1 MIISENWL
9 RRLVSFRQDFTKL
22 PALLTRAGIEAGP
35 VESLSG
41 LSRGVIV
48 ARVEDV
54 IPHPNASGL
63 SICTVAT
70 GKKKPVKVVCGA
82 ANVRPGMMTAYA
94 GPKSELPGGVRIEAK
109 TIRGHASEGMLCSEA
124 ELGLEEQSHG
134 LIEWDQTLSVGISV
148 NTALDLPDQVFEVE
162 LTPNRGDC
170 LSMLGIARETA
181 AVTGGALVKQ
191 TVKTTSARVDNSREV
206 ELDAPQGCPRY
217 VGRVIRGVQKDQK
230 SPDWMCERLRRAGL
244 RSVDALVDIT
254 NYVMLELGQPM
265 HAFDNDRL
273 NGAIEVR
280 MAAPKERLTLLDG
293 QKLILDD
300 ASLVITDAS
309 GPVALA
315 GIKGGA
321 GSMISEKTESIFLEA
336 AFFDPQTI
344 ARTARA
350 FSLNTDASHRFERG
364 VDFNLPLKA
373 MARATQLVLE
383 LCGGTAGPVIDA
395 TEKAHLP
402 KRGAITLR
410 RDRLTRMLGTA
421 LPKKKV
427 DAVFAQAG
435 YAFTPSTSGWKVRPP
450 THRFDLV
457 AEHDL
462 VEEVARLSGYDTF
475 PANRPRVL
483 AGERLAPEAD
493 VELNRAR
500 DLLVDR
506 GFFEAITY
514 SFIGADLQRT
524 ASGGKGGIALK
535 NPIASQLAEMRLAL
549 LPGLLLALGNNLRRQ
564 VRDVRLFES
573 GHVFW
578 GTARKPL
585 ESLSIGG
592 VVTGSATG
600 TRWDQKGRD
609 VDFFDIKGDVESLID
624 LAGAS
629 GRTQF
634 AATVHPSYQ
643 AGQCA
648 EIFVDGASKGFVGRV
663 SREMLRVVDIDR
675 PVFAFELDWESVSRR
690 RVPQHLPVSRFPQ
703 VSRDLSFEFDEAI
716 DAARVMDCIRQGAGD
731 LLQNAEVID
740 SYKENDA
747 KSTRKSMTFRL
758 TLQSEYRNLTDGE
771 VDAVANHVV
780 DAVGSELAGT
790 LRGR

>member
-1 MIISENWL
+1 M
-9 RRLVSFRQDFTKL
+9 
-22 PALLTRAGIEAGP
+22 
-35 VESLSG
+35 
-41 LSRGVIV
+41 
-48 ARVEDV
+48 
-54 IPHPNASGL
+54 
-63 SICTVAT
+63 
-70 GKKKPVKVVCGA
+70 
-82 ANVRPGMMTAYA
+82 
-94 GPKSELPGGVRIEAK
+94 
-109 TIRGHASEGMLCSEA
+109 
-124 ELGLEEQSHG
+124 
-134 LIEWDQTLSVGISV
+134 
-148 NTALDLPDQVFEVE
+148 
-162 LTPNRGDC
+162 
-170 LSMLGIARETA
+170 
-181 AVTGGALVKQ
+181 
-191 TVKTTSARVDNSREV
+191 
-206 ELDAPQGCPRY
+206 
-217 VGRVIRGVQKDQK
+217 
-230 SPDWMCERLRRAGL
+230 
-244 RSVDALVDIT
+244 
-254 NYVMLELGQPM
+254 
-265 HAFDNDRL
+265 
-273 NGAIEVR
+273 
-280 MAAPKERLTLLDG
+280 
-293 QKLILDD
+293 
-300 ASLVITDAS
+300 
-309 GPVALA
+309 
-315 GIKGGA
+315 
-321 GSMISEKTESIFLEA
+321 
-336 AFFDPQTI
+336 
-344 ARTARA
+344 
-350 FSLNTDASHRFERG
+350 
-364 VDFNLPLKA
+364 
-373 MARATQLVLE
+373 
-383 LCGGTAGPVIDA
+383 
-395 TEKAHLP
+395 
-402 KRGAITLR
+402 
-410 RDRLTRMLGTA
+410 
-421 LPKKKV
+421 
-427 DAVFAQAG
+427 
-435 YAFTPSTSGWKVRPP
+435 
-450 THRFDLV
+450 
-457 AEHDL
+457 
-462 VEEVARLSGYDTF
+462 SGYDTF

-663 SREMLRVVDIDR
+663 SREMLQVVDIDR
-675 PVFAFELDWESVSRR
+675 PVFAFEL
-690 RVPQHLPVSRFPQ
+690 
-703 VSRDLSFEFDEAI
+703 
-716 DAARVMDCIRQGAGD
+716 
-731 LLQNAEVID
+731 D

-771 VDAVANHVV
+771 VDAVAKHVV